1 MAGRSVDVVVTVETR
16 YNECSWD
23 HENSYVITIFS
34 LYALGIALF
43 QRVGTKN
50 RVRYIYKFRYM
61 HVRYS
66 EFRLY
71 MYIMLIRLCKH
82 KLWRLSTIVLLNV
95 RVLWTVEEYT
105 RIVLV

>member
-1 MAGRSVDVVVTVETR
+1 MIKGPTLLELELNASTVETR

-34 LYALGIALF
+34 LYALDIALF

-50 RVRYIYKFRYM
+50 RVRYIYNFRYM

-71 MYIMLIRLCKH
+71 KLFKWEL
-82 KLWRLSTIVLLNV
+82 KLWEFLSVLPTIL
-95 RVLWTVEEYT
+95 
-105 RIVLV
+105 I

>member
-1 MAGRSVDVVVTVETR
+1 MESWQCLQALLYISSGRLTTVETR

-34 LYALGIALF
+34 LYALDIALF

-50 RVRYIYKFRYM
+50 RVRYIYNFRYM
-61 HVRYS
+61 HVRHS

-71 MYIMLIRLCKH
+71 
-82 KLWRLSTIVLLNV
+82 
-95 RVLWTVEEYT
+95 
-105 RIVLV
+105 